1 MTLMVDEELF
11 CQTME
16 FSNSTMCFLRL
27 LKRKLELSG
36 VVNYLRS
43 TGSEIIESVFY
54 KSMTLLIIAR
64 DTSYVMHCKDTDF
77 FLISNYELMKSL
89 VLRKGS

>member
-1 MTLMVDEELF
+1 MFFKVTQAKTRVKWGRELF
-11 CQTME
+11 T
-16 FSNSTMCFLRL
+16 LHW
-27 LKRKLELSG
+27 
-36 VVNYLRS
+36 
-43 TGSEIIESVFY
+43 SEIIESVFY

-64 DTSYVMHCKDTDF
+64 DTSYVMHCKNTDF